1 MSFSEGHDG
10 RHYWRIYLED
20 SLPGRRGYLFWH
32 FIGRAGQSLDEHSA
46 GICQAYWCIE
56 VSLEVISLSVLTS

>member
-1 MSFSEGHDG
+1 MSFSEGDDG

-32 FIGRAGQSLDEHSA
+32 FIGRAGQSLDSILLGSA
-46 GICQAYWCIE
+46 RHIGALKCR
-56 VSLEVISLSVLTS
+56 LK